1 MIDRIL
7 EHKGPVLARM
17 TKVPDHEGN
26 VISGPKKIQD
36 VPEYKGPAPKMRPGH
51 SRMRRVLDQKMIKKK
66 KSKKEH
72 SRNDETLAQVW
83 RKKNTVN
90 HDLDDNF
97 QKKSLKLVHK
107 NGFGQ

>member
-1 MIDRIL
+1 MIKP
-7 EHKGPVLARM
+7 EVVKGFFCR
-17 TKVPDHEGN
+17 
-26 VISGPKKIQD
+26 
-36 VPEYKGPAPKMRPGH
+36 
-51 SRMRRVLDQKMIKKK
+51 IKKK

-97 QKKSLKLVHK
+97 QKVREDKHALFTLFHEYTFLFH
-107 NGFGQ
+107 NFFLTNLII